1 MMKYPKIID
10 TLLYKRIDKSTYHV
24 KNGIT
29 DVVYEIGTDIVRFMN
44 KLDGKTDPF
53 MINTCLSDFEIE
65 EVLDFLWANE
75 LVTKKKWKKI
85 GFLTYGI
92 PLFKVKITQKMRIVS
107 KILNFLLM
115 ISFVPIFIVG
125 LYAVKDIYSISMVD
139 KNDFSYLLGLCV
151 GTALGTILHEGAHA
165 SAGLGYNAH
174 LFTCGI
180 MIGITPGAFAEF
192 DDEHIKSSLKKAQI
206 SAAGVEMNLLLC
218 GLSMICMRL
227 VNSAISLFLGGIAFS
242 NLLLA
247 SVNLLPIIGV
257 DGSQIVN
264 NLIGDDLTLY
274 SDILIT
280 DKTFL
285 RHMEYFKMK
294 LLSNLFTVTILLIPC
309 ILLSIA
315 TMKKIL
321 VLGVFGV
328 VLLFIYV
335 FFTPLTKGAENFW
348 MYILSTITLLPLNI
362 KITVMLY
369 SIFCDL
375 LNFKALIIFISVLAA
390 FIVWNI
396 EEILLG
402 VTTRI
407 VKPNQKGVDIYEF
420 L

>member
-1 MMKYPKIID
+1 MK
-10 TLLYKRIDKSTYHV
+10 H
-24 KNGIT
+24 
-29 DVVYEIGTDIVRFMN
+29 
-44 KLDGKTDPF
+44 
-53 MINTCLSDFEIE
+53 
-65 EVLDFLWANE
+65 
-75 LVTKKKWKKI
+75 
-85 GFLTYGI
+85 
-92 PLFKVKITQKMRIVS
+92 
-107 KILNFLLM
+107 
-115 ISFVPIFIVG
+115 
-125 LYAVKDIYSISMVD
+125 
-139 KNDFSYLLGLCV
+139 
-151 GTALGTILHEGAHA
+151 
-165 SAGLGYNAH
+165 
-174 LFTCGI
+174 
-180 MIGITPGAFAEF
+180 
-192 DDEHIKSSLKKAQI
+192 
-206 SAAGVEMNLLLC
+206 
-218 GLSMICMRL
+218 
-227 VNSAISLFLGGIAFS
+227 
-242 NLLLA
+242 
-247 SVNLLPIIGV
+247 
-257 DGSQIVN
+257 
-264 NLIGDDLTLY
+264 
-274 SDILIT
+274 
-280 DKTFL
+280 
-285 RHMEYFKMK
+285 
-294 LLSNLFTVTILLIPC
+294 LSNLFTVTILLIPC